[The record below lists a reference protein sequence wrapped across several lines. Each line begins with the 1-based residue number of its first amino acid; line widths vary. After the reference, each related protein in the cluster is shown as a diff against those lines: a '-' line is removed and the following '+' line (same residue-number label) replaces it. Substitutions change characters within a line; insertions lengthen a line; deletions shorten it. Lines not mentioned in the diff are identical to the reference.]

1 MRGKEDYRRTWD
13 GVKMSTAEL
22 QIGITELKSSNNQ
35 KDSLIASLEARIAAL
50 QQQLSES
57 SINSL

>member
-13 GVKMSTAEL
+13 GVKMSIAEL
-22 QIGITELKSSNNQ
+22 QIGIKELKSSNNQ

>member
-1 MRGKEDYRRTWD
+1 
-13 GVKMSTAEL
+13 MSIAEL

>member
-13 GVKMSTAEL
+13 GVKMSIAEL
-22 QIGITELKSSNNQ
+22 QT
-35 KDSLIASLEARIAAL
+35 L

>member
-1 MRGKEDYRRTWD
+1 MRGKEDYRRPWD
-13 GVKMSTAEL
+13 GVKMSIAEL

>member
-13 GVKMSTAEL
+13 GVKMSIAEL

-50 QQQLSES
+50 QQLLSES